1 MPALPV
7 VIVAH
12 RKRELLRRCLA
23 SLYTHAG
30 ELALDVW
37 VVDNCSHD
45 GTTEM
50 VRACFPQVHLIE
62 NVAPR
67 GFGANNNHVLRQ
79 LLVQGRDGY
88 VLLLNDDTEVLP
100 GALQTLC
107 RFLDAH
113 PRAGAVGCRL
123 LFPDGSLQRSTQA
136 EPTLLREAVRAQPL
150 LRRLTASP
158 LFHRL
163 ARRLLRRLFPKATEA
178 FWDHDRVRAVPS
190 VMAACVLVR
199 LAALRQVGLFDEQFV
214 MYFEDCDLFSRMRR
228 AGWEIM
234 FTPQASVI
242 HHLGA
247 STGQRQ
253 HRRVANQMLVEWYRS
268 LLYFCA
274 KHYSPAYTLAMR
286 AAVAANFAL
295 LLPYEAV
302 RLLFIPRAAPDAARA
317 LRVYTAIVRLALRP
331 APLPPP

>member
-1 MPALPV
+1 MRTLPV

-12 RKRELLRRCLA
+12 HKRELLRRCLT
-23 SLYTHAG
+23 SLYANAG
-30 ELALDVW
+30 SLALDVW
-37 VVDNCSHD
+37 VVDNCSRD
-45 GTTEM
+45 GTGEM
-50 VRACFPQVHLIE
+50 VRACFPQAHLLE
-62 NVAPR
+62 NATPQ
-67 GFGANNNHVLRQ
+67 GFGANNNQVLRR
-79 LLVQGRDGY
+79 LLAQGRDAY

-100 GALQTLC
+100 GALESLC
-107 RFLDAH
+107 CFLDDH
-113 PRAGAVGCRL
+113 PRAGASGCRL

-136 EPTLLREAVRAQPL
+136 EPTILREAVRAQPL

-158 LFHRL
+158 LFHAL
-163 ARRLLRRLFPKATEA
+163 ARRILRRLLPRAAEA

-199 LAALRQVGLFDEQFV
+199 LAALRQIGLFDEHFI
-214 MYFEDCDLFSRMRR
+214 MYFEDCDLFTRMRQ

-234 FTPQASVI
+234 FTPEAAVI

-253 HRRVANQMLVEWYRS
+253 HRRVANQHLVEWYRS

-295 LLPYEAV
+295 LLPYEAA
-302 RLLFIPRAAPDAARA
+302 RLLFLPRAAPDAARA
-317 LRVYTAIVRLALRP
+317 LRVYSTILRIALSP
-331 APLPPP
+331 TPSSSP

>member
-12 RKRELLRRCLA
+12 HKRELLRRCLA
-23 SLYTHAG
+23 SLYATAG
-30 ELALDVW
+30 SLALDVW
-37 VVDNCSHD
+37 VVDNCSAD
-45 GTTEM
+45 GTVEM
-50 VRACFPQVHLIE
+50 VRACFPQVHLLE
-62 NVAPR
+62 NAAPQ
-67 GFGANNNHVLRQ
+67 GFGANNNRVLRR
-79 LLVQGRDGY
+79 LLAQGGDGY

-100 GALQTLC
+100 GALQALC

-113 PRAGAVGCRL
+113 PRAGAAGCRL
-123 LFPDGSLQRSTQA
+123 LFPDGTLQRSTQS

-158 LFHRL
+158 LFHVL
-163 ARRLLRRLFPKATEA
+163 ARRLLRRLFPRAAEA

-199 LAALRQVGLFDEQFV
+199 LAALRQVGLFDEHFI
-214 MYFEDCDLFSRMRR
+214 MYFEDCDLFYRMRQ

-268 LLYFCA
+268 LFYFCA
-274 KHYSPAYTLAMR
+274 RHYSPAYTLAMR

-295 LLPYEAV
+295 LLPYEAAH
-302 RLLFIPRAAPDAARA
+302 LLFVPPAAAEAARA
-317 LRVYTAIVRLALRP
+317 LRVYAAIVRLALRR